1 MMSET
6 KRINICD
13 TNTFTT
19 IAAVDPKGV
28 PEQIKFTHEMEFEFT
43 LNQIL
48 LTEFPTNLP
57 NPLISTS
64 TTNKKS
70 GKNYTYTKQSLA

>member
-1 MMSET
+1 MSET

-13 TNTFTT
+13 TKTFTT

-43 LNQIL
+43 VNQRS
-48 LTEFPTNLP
+48 LTKFPIYFS
-57 NPLISTS
+57 NPLICTS
-64 TTNKKS
+64 M
-70 GKNYTYTKQSLA
+70 KNNRTWEESHLLKTVP